1 MGRWGS
7 LSKTWS
13 LRRGA
18 PRGLGAAAGSTLE
31 SSVHGCGLLHP
42 DLQNLIGFLCCCIHS
57 RRAFPARRPPE
68 RSATALARRTDR
80 RLTGS
85 NSKISRNGPGRL
97 APRAGGLSVARQVHG
112 PHFGPLDLASHKTDL
127 FVDSHARG
135 SPVIARQLGPAGR
148 GGAAGANCRAAA
160 RRRAPPRPA
169 GGGASPRRVP
179 RAAALPRHRP
189 PRALPWQPHRGVGH
203 AGRHDAGGWALP
215 GPFRDPPAHGTA
227 SRPKPQPGPPVWMD
241 RSCPWLCACLVQVSS
256 STRGPPHT
264 SAEHAA
270 VPNPTPSRKLPKAKN
285 KPPNNCQTT
294 VPHLPNNRPTTAK
307 QPPNNRPTTAPQ
319 PPNNRQDADAEV
331 VVTVRALTY
340 ASSELTCRTKLYPV
354 LGCV

>member
-160 RRRAPPRPA
+160 RRRAPPRCCHPT
-169 GGGASPRRVP
+169 GGRRGRGLRPPQCSRDTSGGLIPHLPPPSPRPQARRTPSPCCRPPPRRSPRPCCRRSPPP
-179 RAAALPRHRP
+179 RAAPATWASTST
-189 PRALPWQPHRGVGH
+189 PRAATTCPRAGARRCSRRPAIRSPTRCSRSRSRGT
-203 AGRHDAGGWALP
+203 P
-215 GPFRDPPAHGTA
+215 SP
-227 SRPKPQPGPPVWMD
+227 
-241 RSCPWLCACLVQVSS
+241 S
-256 STRGPPHT
+256 STWPP
-264 SAEHAA
+264 
-270 VPNPTPSRKLPKAKN
+270 
-285 KPPNNCQTT
+285 
-294 VPHLPNNRPTTAK
+294 
-307 QPPNNRPTTAPQ
+307 
-319 PPNNRQDADAEV
+319 
-331 VVTVRALTY
+331 
-340 ASSELTCRTKLYPV
+340 
-354 LGCV
+354 